1 MARPPRVS
9 PPFSAADH
17 ARLTAAA
24 AAAGMT
30 ATAWLHRAAL
40 RHLDALPPAPPPAPS
55 PAAPA
60 SLAALSPGP
69 PAHLGRTSATRFT
82 PDQHAAVAERAKAC
96 CLSVSAYIRVLVL
109 GGTPVA
115 RRSEVR
121 SAIVAV
127 NRLARPRA
135 APGRARL
142 PPPAR
147 RARLRGQGERRPP
160 PRPAVPRRPHPQRA
174 EARRALRRDLQ
185 GLPRP
190 HPGAAAGHPAAAPA

>member
-1 MARPPRVS
+1 MSRSRRISPR
-9 PPFSAADH
+9 FSAVDH

-30 ATAWLHRAAL
+30 ATAWLRRAAL

-60 SLAALSPGP
+60 SLTAPSPGP

-82 PDQHAAVAERAKAC
+82 PDQHAAVAERAKDC

-109 GGTPVA
+109 GGTPIA

-127 NRLARPRA
+127 NRVGTNLNQLVKLANS
-135 APGRARL
+135 GILL
-142 PPPAR
+142 PPEL
-147 RARLRGQGERRPP
+147 LREIH
-160 PRPAVPRRPHPQRA
+160 AVRA
-174 EARRALRRDLQ
+174 EIATLRQAFLAALRDEPDRK
-185 GLPRP
+185 G
-190 HPGAAAGHPAAAPA
+190 GA

>member
-1 MARPPRVS
+1 MARPRRISPR
-9 PPFSAADH
+9 FSVADH

-30 ATAWLHRAAL
+30 VTAWLHRAAL
-40 RHLDALPPAPPPAPS
+40 RHLDAVPPASPPS
-55 PAAPA
+55 PLA

-82 PDQHAAVAERAKAC
+82 PDQHAAVAERAKDC

-109 GGTPVA
+109 GGTPIA

-127 NRLARPRA
+127 NRVGTNLNQLVKLANS
-135 APGRARL
+135 GILL
-142 PPPAR
+142 PPEL
-147 RARLRGQGERRPP
+147 LREIH
-160 PRPAVPRRPHPQRA
+160 AVRA
-174 EARRALRRDLQ
+174 EIGTLRQAFLAALRDESERK
-185 GLPRP
+185 G
-190 HPGAAAGHPAAAPA
+190 GG